1 MIFSKFDLQSSKF
14 SRLRE
19 TVAKRHL
26 NFIRTFPTL
35 SDFNLLGCWIF
46 LKDSNFF
53 TKPIWK
59 CKHLCEDNTF
69 LTKMGWFRK
78 IIFLPFSMYMIVLK
92 FVFRISIKI
101 ISKLFENKFEENSD
115 EKSRK
120 GSASKNEFGE
130 DPRVRSLSGNESR
143 SRKNS
148 GTKNAI
154 EIRSRNNSGN
164 NNSSE
169 VRSRHN
175 SGNSDVRS
183 RHNSGNGPGPGLLH
197 RSDSI
202 VHFPA
207 ASPQSG
213 IRSRRSSCS
222 TRTITMIHVD
232 QKLKEDKMRSLQ
244 LQHKLQKLA
253 AERNEQRYVHKN
265 VKLPPVSD

>member
-1 MIFSKFDLQSSKF
+1 MS
-14 SRLRE
+14 
-19 TVAKRHL
+19 
-26 NFIRTFPTL
+26 
-35 SDFNLLGCWIF
+35 
-46 LKDSNFF
+46 
-53 TKPIWK
+53 
-59 CKHLCEDNTF
+59 
-69 LTKMGWFRK
+69 WFRK

-101 ISKLFENKFEENSD
+101 ISKLFENKFKENSD

-143 SRKNS
+143 SRKHSGTKNAIEIRSRNNSGTKNAIEIRSRNNS

-169 VRSRHN
+169 
-175 SGNSDVRS
+175 VRS

-253 AERNEQRYVHKN
+253 AERNEQRYVRT
-265 VKLPPVSD
+265 

>member
-1 MIFSKFDLQSSKF
+1 MS
-14 SRLRE
+14 
-19 TVAKRHL
+19 
-26 NFIRTFPTL
+26 
-35 SDFNLLGCWIF
+35 
-46 LKDSNFF
+46 
-53 TKPIWK
+53 
-59 CKHLCEDNTF
+59 
-69 LTKMGWFRK
+69 WFRK

-101 ISKLFENKFEENSD
+101 ISKLFENKFKENSD

-143 SRKNS
+143 SRKHS

-169 VRSRHN
+169 
-175 SGNSDVRS
+175 VRS

-253 AERNEQRYVHKN
+253 AERNEQRYVRT
-265 VKLPPVSD
+265 

>member
-1 MIFSKFDLQSSKF
+1 MS
-14 SRLRE
+14 
-19 TVAKRHL
+19 
-26 NFIRTFPTL
+26 
-35 SDFNLLGCWIF
+35 
-46 LKDSNFF
+46 
-53 TKPIWK
+53 
-59 CKHLCEDNTF
+59 
-69 LTKMGWFRK
+69 WFRK

-101 ISKLFENKFEENSD
+101 ISKLFENKFKENSD

-143 SRKNS
+143 SRKHSGTKNAIEIRSRNNS

-169 VRSRHN
+169 
-175 SGNSDVRS
+175 VRS

-253 AERNEQRYVHKN
+253 AERNEQRYVRT
-265 VKLPPVSD
+265 

>member
-1 MIFSKFDLQSSKF
+1 
-14 SRLRE
+14 
-19 TVAKRHL
+19 
-26 NFIRTFPTL
+26 
-35 SDFNLLGCWIF
+35 
-46 LKDSNFF
+46 
-53 TKPIWK
+53 
-59 CKHLCEDNTF
+59 
-69 LTKMGWFRK
+69 MGWFRK

-101 ISKLFENKFEENSD
+101 ISKLFENKFKENSD

-143 SRKNS
+143 SRKHSGTKNAIEIRSRNNS

-169 VRSRHN
+169 
-175 SGNSDVRS
+175 VRS

-253 AERNEQRYVHKN
+253 AERNEQRYVRT
-265 VKLPPVSD
+265 